1 MSELTSTDFE
11 FEMGELTRLAN
22 QDAYKLDDQLHVQFY
37 RHAEQNSFRSRE
49 EGRKI
54 FEEKVYIRIMSPA
67 DRLSVVERA
76 ATDQDKLRFSRQYEA
91 FMAGLEQLS
100 VGTPVSE
107 LGGISPAQVLELRA
121 LKVDTVE
128 QLAGM
133 PDTTVQLLGIGGQDL
148 KRRAAAFLART
159 QNVDALAAQ
168 NVDLQKQIS
177 ELQTLLSQRQA
188 QEREE
193 AAAKP
198 AFSVTKG

>member
-37 RHAEQNSFRSRE
+37 RHAEQNAFRSRE

-76 ATDQDKLRFSRQYEA
+76 ASDQDKLRFSRQYEA

-107 LGGISPAQVLELRA
+107 MGGISPAQVLELRA

-133 PDTTVQLLGIGGQDL
+133 PDTTVQLLGIGGQEL
-148 KRRAAAFLART
+148 KRRASSFLART
-159 QNVDALAAQ
+159 QGADALAAQ
-168 NVDLQKQIS
+168 NVDLQKQVS
-177 ELQTLLSQRQA
+177 ELQALLSQRQA
-188 QEREE
+188 VEREE